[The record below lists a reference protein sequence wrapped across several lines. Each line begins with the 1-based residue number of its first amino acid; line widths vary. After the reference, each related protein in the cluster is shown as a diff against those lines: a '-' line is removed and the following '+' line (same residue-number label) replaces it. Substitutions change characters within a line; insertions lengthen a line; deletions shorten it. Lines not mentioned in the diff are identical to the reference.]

1 MKTIV
6 RRFSSE
12 RECIFDYCYELPDR
26 FRMIQESEAS
36 PAVQSRNYVDPPALH
51 FETKVTSPM
60 QSHTDIDLGDEISH
74 EKQNKEEQ

>member
-1 MKTIV
+1 
-6 RRFSSE
+6 
-12 RECIFDYCYELPDR
+12 
-26 FRMIQESEAS
+26 MIQESEAS